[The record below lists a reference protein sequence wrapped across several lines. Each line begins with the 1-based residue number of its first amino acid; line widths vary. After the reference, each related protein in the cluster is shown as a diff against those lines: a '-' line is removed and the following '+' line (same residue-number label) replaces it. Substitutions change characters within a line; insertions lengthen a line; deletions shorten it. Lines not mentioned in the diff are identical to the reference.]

1 MCKPTQGADAAI
13 RQSFLVRAVVLAAV
27 IALGQGC
34 AGPISA
40 KSAPDLGLTTAS
52 ITERNVAF
60 EGDESLLSDGRAIL
74 TALSATDLSGNAA
87 LPWENEDSGARGL
100 ITAYGAEQRDGRECL
115 AFTTTRENFDGIGLY
130 RGTAC
135 EDAAGVLRLYDFSSL

>member
-1 MCKPTQGADAAI
+1 MYNPTQGADAAS
-13 RQSFLVRAVVLAAV
+13 RSTSLVRAAVLAAFL
-27 IALGQGC
+27 ALGQGC

-40 KSAPDLGLTTAS
+40 TSAPDLGLTTAS
-52 ITERNVAF
+52 IAQRNAAF
-60 EGDESLLSDGRAIL
+60 EGDERLLSDSHAIL
-74 TALSATDLSGNAA
+74 SALSATDLSGNAA

-100 ITAYGAEQRDGRECL
+100 IMAYGAEQRDGQECL

-135 EDAAGVLRLYDFSSL
+135 KDASGVLRLHDFASL